1 MPYIRKV
8 TLPTGS
14 TYEINNYRGKLG
26 TGGDI
31 TTLPTASADNKGDVY
46 EVITAG
52 TYASKAAVVD
62 DLFYSDGVEWKLVQ
76 THDTTYQT
84 TNTVTEGSTAL
95 VTSGGVWDAI
105 SELPRPMVF
114 KGTVGV
120 NGTITT
126 LPVDGSAT
134 VGDTYKVITD
144 GTYAGIEAKV
154 GDTFICETKSAS
166 ANTWAMIPSG
176 DDVEDTWRDVKVN
189 DVEVLG
195 NGISTGAL
203 NLVDGTN
210 TTVTFDGTDNSIQ
223 INATDTNTH
232 RPVKIG
238 GTEILG
244 DNTTPLD
251 LIAGANITLTPGTGA
266 DEGKVV
272 INGTGEGTT
281 YTFTEGSTDGA
292 FTVTPSDGNAQ
303 SVPIHHAVTD
313 VEYDNTNA
321 KFKKT
326 IGGMATDI
334 ATVSTTSVPN
344 VTSVGAMPT
353 YSVANETLTIT
364 SGTTPTLGTAINVV
378 DGFTAP

>member
-52 TYASKAAVVD
+52 TYASKTAVVD

-84 TNTVTEGSTAL
+84 TDTVTEGSTAL
-95 VTSGGVWDAI
+95 ITSGGVWDAI

-144 GTYAGIEAKV
+144 GTYAGIAAKV

-203 NLVDGTN
+203 NFVDGTN
-210 TTVTFDGTDNSIQ
+210 TTVAFDSTDNSIQ

-232 RPVKIG
+232 RPVKVD
-238 GTEILG
+238 GTQILG

-251 LIAGANITLTPGTGA
+251 LVGGANITLTPGTGA

-292 FTVTPSDGNAQ
+292 FTVTPSSGSAQ

-313 VEYDNTNA
+313 VEYDTANT

-326 IGGMATDI
+326 IGGTATDI

-344 VTSVGAMPT
+344 VTSVGSMPT

-364 SGTTPTLGTAINVV
+364 SGVAPTLGTAIDVV
-378 DGFTAP
+378 DGFTVS